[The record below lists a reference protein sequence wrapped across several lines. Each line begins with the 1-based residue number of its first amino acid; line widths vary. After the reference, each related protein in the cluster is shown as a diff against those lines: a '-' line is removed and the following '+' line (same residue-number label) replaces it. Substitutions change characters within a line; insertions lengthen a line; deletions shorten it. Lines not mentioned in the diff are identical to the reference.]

1 MNRVRI
7 VPAWQTYLPHI
18 LVIICLWLLAMNMD
32 YADEAAQAE
41 QKAASMSQQMAEC
54 LNGRWRGVTPSGEQ
68 IGCMPAQ
75 TFNQSQASHQ

>member
-41 QKAASMSQQMAEC
+41 QARRDAAFEA
-54 LNGRWRGVTPSGEQ
+54 GE
-68 IGCMPAQ
+68 
-75 TFNQSQASHQ
+75 